1 MSTSTLL
8 TSYYYYYY
16 DCTSELKLGDRVTT
30 IPTIGFN
37 VEEVKPSAARFTIW
51 DIGGQIKIRELWMHY
66 VGEGSTPDVL
76 LWVVDSLCPE
86 RLQESAAG
94 RVGRRGEQREGQ
106 RQRQRQGQQQQQG
119 AGTPPPRQVQVL
131 GAFIACSLSKQKYS
145 IIS

>member
-1 MSTSTLL
+1 MSTFANFAKKALGLGGRDGRKKDYRVAMLGLDGGGKTSLL
-8 TSYYYYYY
+8 Y
-16 DCTSELKLGDRVTT
+16 ELKLGDRVTT

-86 RLQESAAG
+86 RLQESAK
-94 RVGRRGEQREGQ
+94 V
-106 RQRQRQGQQQQQG
+106 
-119 AGTPPPRQVQVL
+119 
-131 GAFIACSLSKQKYS
+131 
-145 IIS
+145 